1 MKLRILIA
9 AICFILPG
17 LSYLSADIFRWTDK
31 EGTVHFGNSVP
42 PDAQD
47 VKVVSKEISSG
58 PAARALAPGARRKS
72 TEASSRNSKTTC
84 SASARPAGRPT
95 R

>member
-1 MKLRILIA
+1 MKFRVLIA
-9 AICFILPG
+9 VICFILPC

-47 VKVVSKEISSG
+47 VKVVFKEISSG
-58 PAARALAPGARRKS
+58 PAAGAPARSPRRTRAPVTTNAWNRSRRS
-72 TEASSRNSKTTC
+72 
-84 SASARPAGRPT
+84 G
-95 R
+95 